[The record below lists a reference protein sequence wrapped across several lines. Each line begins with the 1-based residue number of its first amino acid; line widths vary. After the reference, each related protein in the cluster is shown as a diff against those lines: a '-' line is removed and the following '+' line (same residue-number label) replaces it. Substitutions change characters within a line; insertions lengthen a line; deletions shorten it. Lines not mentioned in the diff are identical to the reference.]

1 MGEKNDGIICAT
13 FSSHSCTEKE
23 ERADRDTF
31 FRAFFRKKKGSS
43 KKYPA
48 PPPRKTKNKHIMSN
62 QTSKEAKV
70 AGPLQNLKNNP
81 LLKKGTIVAVA
92 LIVLVGGYFAY
103 KQFVVKPADEK
114 AQTQLTAGIE
124 LLNQAQQ
131 YDAQNAQVQAMP
143 DSMLIQAL
151 KSQGMISET
160 ATSD

>member
-1 MGEKNDGIICAT
+1 
-13 FSSHSCTEKE
+13 
-23 ERADRDTF
+23 
-31 FRAFFRKKKGSS
+31 
-43 KKYPA
+43 
-48 PPPRKTKNKHIMSN
+48 MSN

-160 ATSD
+160 ATSDSVATLVKQFRNEQQAQVNAIYNKALKGEGKFPGFIKISQGSGDAANMANYLAGVA

>member
-1 MGEKNDGIICAT
+1 
-13 FSSHSCTEKE
+13 
-23 ERADRDTF
+23 
-31 FRAFFRKKKGSS
+31 
-43 KKYPA
+43 
-48 PPPRKTKNKHIMSN
+48 MSN

-131 YDAQNAQVQAMP
+131 YDAQNAQVQN
-143 DSMLIQAL
+143 DRLQE
-151 KSQGMISET
+151 KKR
-160 ATSD
+160 

>member
-23 ERADRDTF
+23 KRTDRYTSFRSFSERRKDRAKST
-31 FRAFFRKKKGSS
+31 R
-43 KKYPA
+43 P

-114 AQTQLTAGIE
+114 APGPHPHVKQKT
-124 LLNQAQQ
+124 N
-131 YDAQNAQVQAMP
+131 
-143 DSMLIQAL
+143 
-151 KSQGMISET
+151 IS
-160 ATSD
+160 